1 MDKAFYLV
9 TTEHLVDRLWFKDK
23 EDFKVGMN
31 YVAVLTVLLK
41 VDVIAFVLMSNHV
54 HFVLYCNRAQAEAFI
69 REFKRKYSQYYNA
82 KYHSRELLR
91 SNSIDIREVFIG
103 DESFERAVAYV
114 QMNPVGAN
122 ICIDPSGYPWGTG
135 ELFFRNTTL
144 PENRIGGLS
153 VNARRNFLHSRETL
167 PNDYRIDPR
176 GFIAPASYVQI
187 AFVES
192 IFRTPKR
199 MNYFLRSSSK
209 AKRLNE
215 APAFDDQLILTGMQ
229 SLCMSLFQKK
239 QFMELNDHQQAEVLK
254 QVRYRFS
261 ADPNQIARISGL
273 SYNEV
278 CERLESC

>member
-31 YVAVLTVLLK
+31 YVAILTALLN

-54 HFVLYCNRAQAEAFI
+54 HFVLYCDRAQAETFI
-69 REFKRKYSQYYNA
+69 REFKRRYSQYFNA

-91 SNSIDIREVFIG
+91 SNDIDIREVAIG

-135 ELFFRNTTL
+135 ELFFRETPL
-144 PENRIGGLS
+144 PENRIGSLS
-153 VNARRNFLHSRETL
+153 VNARRSFLHSRETL

-187 AFVES
+187 SFVES

-199 MNYFLRSSSK
+199 MNYFLHSSSK

-215 APAFDDQLILTGMQ
+215 APAFDDQLILSGMQ
-229 SLCMSLFQKK
+229 SLCTSLFQKK
-239 QFMELNDHQQAEVLK
+239 QFEELNVQQQAEVLK
-254 QVRYRFS
+254 QIRYRFS

-278 CERLESC
+278 CERLEAC